1 MLDKEYIEFFE
12 TVKRFL
18 EKQQKQRERGLND
31 YNLLTTVLN
40 EHDEVRLHSRV
51 IGSLLDVNGLHYQKE
66 LFLELFLEIL
76 DVNEFQFNFHES
88 KIFLEYQNIDLYL
101 TDGKKHIIIEN
112 KIYAEDQENQI
123 KRYYEIIKSCNKQ
136 LQYNDILVVYLSIDR
151 SQPSSYSLE
160 NLIIKDN
167 YLINNDE
174 KVAIFKNINYKN
186 EILNWLDKCLYEIQN
201 ITNLNESVQQYK
213 NIVEKIT
220 NKYKGKVM
228 SLKELLKNEKY
239 YKLAKEISVAFQE
252 NNKIIK
258 EEYFKNCILDIV
270 EKKSIIFENH
280 YPANTA
286 VDILSNYIIRFVAQD
301 TLCLV
306 QISDING
313 YKSKCLPKVDNKKK
327 QDVFKKLKEINN
339 NFRLGSYP
347 TVYADMQIDYKE
359 INYEKLNE
367 LIDKLINL
375 E

>member
-252 NNKIIK
+252 NNIIIK

>member
-1 MLDKEYIEFFE
+1 MDKEYIQFFE
-12 TVKRFL
+12 TVKGFL

-213 NIVEKIT
+213 SIVEKIT

-252 NNKIIK
+252 TNKIIK